1 MAYNVKL
8 EVFEGP
14 FDLLV
19 YLIEKAQMDI
29 YDIRISE
36 ITSQYIDYIDMMQDL
51 NLEVVSEFLVLA
63 ATLLEIKSKML
74 LPVKESNLITDNEE
88 IDPRSLLVQKIL
100 EYKKYKNAAE
110 VFKENHE
117 ENSKILYKVKED
129 IVSSYEDHV
138 FIDLDLD
145 QFVQAFNIFL
155 EKKKKIFD
163 IQKQYT
169 EAEKEVISI
178 EDKIAQI
185 KNLFKQKKKIDFYNL
200 IHDDCDRHEVI
211 LTFLAVLE
219 LLKQSFI
226 KVQQHVIFGKIV
238 IIKNIEGEKVS

>member
-1 MAYNVKL
+1 MSYNVKL
-8 EVFEGP
+8 EIFEGP

-74 LPVKESNLITDNEE
+74 LPRKESYVNEE
-88 IDPRSLLVQKIL
+88 SEDIDPRSQLVEKIL

-110 VFKENHE
+110 VLKETHE
-117 ENSKILYKVKED
+117 EHSKILYKVKEEL
-129 IVSSYEDHV
+129 VFRQEDNV

-145 QFVQAFNIFL
+145 QFVHAFNIFL
-155 EKKKKIFD
+155 KKKKRIFD

-169 EAEKEVISI
+169 KEKREVMSI

-185 KNLFKQKKKIDFYNL
+185 KNLFNQKKKIDFYKL
-200 IHDDCDRHEVI
+200 INDDWNRHEVI

-226 KVQQHVIFGKIV
+226 KVQQHAIFGKIV
-238 IIKNIEGEKVS
+238 IIKNIKGEKVS

>member
-1 MAYNVKL
+1 MSYNVKL
-8 EVFEGP
+8 EIFEGP

-63 ATLLEIKSKML
+63 ATLLEIKSKTL
-74 LPVKESNLITDNEE
+74 LPRKESYVNEE
-88 IDPRSLLVQKIL
+88 SEDIDPRSQLVEKIL

-110 VFKENHE
+110 VLKETHE
-117 ENSKILYKVKED
+117 EHSKILYKVKEEL
-129 IVSSYEDHV
+129 VFSQEDNV

-145 QFVQAFNIFL
+145 QFVHAFNIFL
-155 EKKKKIFD
+155 KKKKRIFD

-169 EAEKEVISI
+169 KEKREVMSI

-185 KNLFKQKKKIDFYNL
+185 KNLFNQKKKIDFYKL
-200 IHDDCDRHEVI
+200 INDDWNRHEVI

-226 KVQQHVIFGKIV
+226 KVQQHAIFGKIV
-238 IIKNIEGEKVS
+238 IIKNIKGEKVS

>member
-1 MAYNVKL
+1 MSYNVKL
-8 EVFEGP
+8 EIFEGP

-74 LPVKESNLITDNEE
+74 LPRKESYVNEE
-88 IDPRSLLVQKIL
+88 SEDIDPRSQLVEKIL

-110 VFKENHE
+110 VLKETHE
-117 ENSKILYKVKED
+117 EHSKILYKVKEEL
-129 IVSSYEDHV
+129 VFRQEDNV

-145 QFVQAFNIFL
+145 QFVHAFNIFL
-155 EKKKKIFD
+155 KKKKRIFD

-169 EAEKEVISI
+169 KEKREVMSI

-185 KNLFKQKKKIDFYNL
+185 KNLLNQKKKIDFYKL
-200 IHDDCDRHEVI
+200 INDDWNRHEVI

-226 KVQQHVIFGKIV
+226 KVQQHAIFGKIV
-238 IIKNIEGEKVS
+238 IIKNIKGEKVS

>member
-1 MAYNVKL
+1 MSYNVKL
-8 EVFEGP
+8 EIFEGP

-63 ATLLEIKSKML
+63 ATLLEIKSKTL
-74 LPVKESNLITDNEE
+74 LPRKESYVNEE
-88 IDPRSLLVQKIL
+88 SEDIDPRSQLVEKIL

-110 VFKENHE
+110 VLKETHE
-117 ENSKILYKVKED
+117 EHSKILYKVKEEL
-129 IVSSYEDHV
+129 VFRQEDNV

-145 QFVQAFNIFL
+145 QFVHAFNIFL
-155 EKKKKIFD
+155 KKKKRIFD

-169 EAEKEVISI
+169 KEKREVMSI

-185 KNLFKQKKKIDFYNL
+185 KNLLNQKKKIDFYKL
-200 IHDDCDRHEVI
+200 INDDWNRHEVI

-226 KVQQHVIFGKIV
+226 KVQQHAIFGKIV
-238 IIKNIEGEKVS
+238 IIKNIKGEKVS